1 MKKEIFE
8 WVKTIVISLIIAL
21 VITTFMKPTIVK
33 HYSMQ
38 PTLDENDFLIINR
51 LLYTRGTPERGD
63 IIVFESNQM
72 DNNGDQKLLI
82 KRIIALPGE
91 EIEIRGG
98 QVYIN
103 EELLTEPYL
112 EDGYTHGNIHQII
125 PQDTLFVMGDHRN
138 NSLDSRDEDLGLVNF
153 EDIVGKAFIRL
164 YPFSEIGTIE

>member
-8 WVKTIVISLIIAL
+8 WIKTIVISLIIAL

-38 PTLDENDFLIINR
+38 PTLQENDFLIINR
-51 LLYTRGTPERGD
+51 LLYKQGNPERGD

-91 EIEIRGG
+91 ELEIRGG

-103 EELLTEPYL
+103 EELLQEPYL
-112 EDGYTHGNIHQII
+112 EDDYTHGNIHQVI
-125 PQDTLFVMGDHRN
+125 PPNTLFVMGDHRN
-138 NSLDSRDEDLGLVNF
+138 NSLDSRNEDLGLVDF
-153 EDIVGKAFIRL
+153 DDIVGKAFVRL
-164 YPFSEIGTIE
+164 YPFSEIGIIE

>member
-1 MKKEIFE
+1 MKKEILE
-8 WVKTIVISLIIAL
+8 WVKTIIISLIIAL
-21 VITTFMKPTIVK
+21 IITTFMKPTIVK

-51 LLYTRGTPERGD
+51 LLYTRGTPARGD

-82 KRIIALPGE
+82 KRIIGLPGE

-103 EELLTEPYL
+103 EEPLAEPYL
-112 EDGYTHGNIHQII
+112 EDDYTHGNIHQII
-125 PQDTLFVMGDHRN
+125 PENSLFVMGDHRN
-138 NSLDSRDEDLGLVNF
+138 NSLDSRNEDLGLVDYQ
-153 EDIVGKAFIRL
+153 DIVGKAFIRL
-164 YPFSEIGTIE
+164 YPFSDIGIIE

>member
-8 WVKTIVISLIIAL
+8 WVKTIIISLIIAL

-82 KRIIALPGE
+82 KRIIGLPGE
-91 EIEIRGG
+91 EIQIRGG

-103 EELLTEPYL
+103 EELLAEPYL
-112 EDGYTHGNIHQII
+112 EDDYTHGNIQQFI
-125 PQDTLFVMGDHRN
+125 PENALFVMGDHRN
-138 NSLDSRDEDLGLVNF
+138 NSLDSRNEDLGLVDF
-153 EDIVGKAFIRL
+153 EDIVGKAFVRL
-164 YPFSEIGTIE
+164 YPFSEIGFIE

>member
-1 MKKEIFE
+1 MKKEILE
-8 WVKTIVISLIIAL
+8 WVKTIIISLIIAL
-21 VITTFMKPTIVK
+21 IITTFMKPTIVK

-72 DNNGDQKLLI
+72 DTNGDQKLLI
-82 KRIIALPGE
+82 KRIIGLPGE

-103 EELLTEPYL
+103 GDHLAEPYL
-112 EDGYTHGNIHQII
+112 EDDYTHGNIHQII
-125 PQDTLFVMGDHRN
+125 PQNALFVMGDHRN
-138 NSLDSRDEDLGLVNF
+138 NSLDSRNEDLGLINY
-153 EDIVGKAFIRL
+153 EDIVGKAFVRL
-164 YPFSEIGTIE
+164 YPFSKISIIE